1 MEKSTRGTGR
11 LLSSLALCLLVVTAI
26 SGPAC
31 RKQAS
36 TPPATSQPKSQASA
50 DKPSTEPNIAAQ
62 PAGQP
67 EIDKVAATVNGS
79 TIGEKE
85 LNKRVSVA
93 MRQVAAKLASLPPAY
108 AARVQDQL
116 RQQVLE
122 NLVIERLLDEQVKA
136 ANIQISEADL
146 LAEMKKTGEQQQPPI
161 TLEQFQATV
170 EAQGGNFAEVKEEFR
185 KGMAYRKVVAAQ
197 WDGKTNVTDADAK
210 QYYDSHTKDFE
221 TAEQV
226 RASHILISTKPKDP
240 NSDPNQAKTAAK
252 TKIDALLKQV
262 KEGGDFA
269 ELAKKNS
276 DCPSSANGGDLGLF
290 ARGSMVK
297 PFEDVAFAL
306 KANEISDVIE
316 TEFGYHII
324 KVTEHNDASTVPF
337 EEAKAGI
344 TEQLTNQKKNEI
356 VRAYIQSLKEKAKIV
371 YATVPAAPAAPA
383 PTPMTPVP
391 APAPAPASAPAPA
404 PADANSKK

>member
-11 LLSSLALCLLVVTAI
+11 VLSSLALCLLVVIAI

-36 TPPATSQPKSQASA
+36 TPAVTSQPKPQASA
-50 DKPSTEPNIAAQ
+50 DKPSTEPNVAAQ
-62 PAGQP
+62 PAVQP
-67 EIDKVAATVNGS
+67 EIDKTAATVNGS
-79 TIGEKE
+79 AIGEKE
-85 LNKRVSVA
+85 LNKRFSVA
-93 MRQVAAKLASLPPAY
+93 MRQVASQLANLPPAY
-108 AARVQDQL
+108 AASVQEKL

-136 ANIQISEADL
+136 ANIQISDADL
-146 LAEMKKTGEQQQPPI
+146 IAEMKKTGEQQQPPI
-161 TLEQFQATV
+161 ALEQFQATV

-185 KGMAYRKVVAAQ
+185 KGMGYRKVVAAQ
-197 WDGKTNVTDADAK
+197 WEGKTNVTDADAK
-210 QYYDSHTKDFE
+210 QYYDSHAKDFE
-221 TAEQV
+221 TPEQV

-276 DCPSSANGGDLGLF
+276 DCPSSATGGDLGLF

-297 PFEDVAFAL
+297 SFEDAAFTL
-306 KANEISDVIE
+306 KPNEVSDIVE
-316 TEFGYHII
+316 TEVGYHII
-324 KVTEHNDASTVPF
+324 KVTEHKDASTVPF
-337 EEAKAGI
+337 DEAKAGI
-344 TEQLTNQKKNEI
+344 TEQLTTEKKNEI
-356 VRAYIQSLKEKAKIV
+356 IRAYLQSLKEKAKIV
-371 YATVPAAPAAPA
+371 YAAAAAAPA
-383 PTPMTPVP
+383 PTPI
-391 APAPAPASAPAPA
+391 APAPAPAPA

>member
-11 LLSSLALCLLVVTAI
+11 VLSSLALCLLVVMAI

-36 TPPATSQPKSQASA
+36 TPPATSQPKPQTSA
-50 DKPSTEPNIAAQ
+50 KPSTEPNIAAQ
-62 PAGQP
+62 PAVQP
-67 EIDKVAATVNGS
+67 DTDKAAATINGS
-79 TIGEKE
+79 VITEKE
-85 LNKRVSVA
+85 LNKRVSTA
-93 MRQVAAKLASLPPAY
+93 MRQVAPKLASLPPAY
-108 AARVQDQL
+108 AARVQEQL
-116 RQQVLE
+116 RQQILE
-122 NLVIERLLDEQVKA
+122 KLVVERLLDEQVKA
-136 ANIQISEADL
+136 ANIQISDADL

-185 KGMAYRKVVAAQ
+185 KGMGYSKVVAAQ
-197 WDGKTNVTDADAK
+197 WEGKTNVTDADAK

-221 TAEQV
+221 TPEQI

-240 NSDPNQAKTAAK
+240 NSDPNQTKAAAK

-262 KEGGDFA
+262 KDGGDFA

-276 DCPSSANGGDLGLF
+276 DCPSASNGGDLGLF

-297 PFEDVAFAL
+297 PFEDAAFAL
-306 KANEISDVIE
+306 KPNEVSGVIE

-324 KVTEHNDASTVPF
+324 KVTEHKDASTVPF
-337 EEAKAGI
+337 EEAKARI
-344 TEQLTNQKKNEI
+344 TEQLTTEKKNQI
-356 VRAYIQSLKEKAKIV
+356 IRAYIQSLKDKAKIV
-371 YATVPAAPAAPA
+371 YPAAAAAPAAPA
-383 PTPMTPVP
+383 PTPIAP

-404 PADANSKK
+404 PAPADTSAKK

>member
-1 MEKSTRGTGR
+1 MQKSTRGTGR
-11 LLSSLALCLLVVTAI
+11 VLSSLALCLLVVIAI

-36 TPPATSQPKSQASA
+36 TPAVTSQPKPQASA
-50 DKPSTEPNIAAQ
+50 DKPSTEPNIATQ
-62 PAGQP
+62 PAVQP
-67 EIDKVAATVNGS
+67 EIDKVAATVNGG

-85 LNKRVSVA
+85 LGKRVSVA

-136 ANIQISEADL
+136 ANIQISDADL

-161 TLEQFQATV
+161 TLEQFQKIV
-170 EAQGGNFAEVKEEFR
+170 EAQGGNFADVKAEFR
-185 KGMAYRKVVAAQ
+185 KGMAYRKVAAAQ
-197 WDGKTNVTDADAK
+197 WEGKINVTDADAK
-210 QYYDSHTKDFE
+210 QYYDAHTKDFE
-221 TAEQV
+221 TPEQV
-226 RASHILISTKPKDP
+226 RASHILISSKPKDP
-240 NSDPNQAKTAAK
+240 NGDPNQAKTVAK
-252 TKIDALLKQV
+252 TKIDGLLKQV

-290 ARGSMVK
+290 GRGQMVK
-297 PFEDVAFAL
+297 PFEDVAFTL
-306 KANEISDVIE
+306 KPNDISDIVE

-324 KVTEHNDASTVPF
+324 KVTEHKDAGTVPF
-337 EEAKAGI
+337 EEVKARI
-344 TEQLTNQKKNEI
+344 TEQLTNEKKNEAI
-356 VRAYIQSLKEKAKIV
+356 QAYIQSLKGKAKIE
-371 YATVPAAPAAPA
+371 YATPPAAPA
-383 PTPMTPVP
+383 PTTI
-391 APAPAPASAPAPA
+391 APAPAPAQTPAPTPAPA

>member
-1 MEKSTRGTGR
+1 MENSTRGTGR
-11 LLSSLALCLLVVTAI
+11 VLSSLALCLLVVIAI

-36 TPPATSQPKSQASA
+36 TPAVTSQPKPQASA
-50 DKPSTEPNIAAQ
+50 DKPSTEPNGAAQ
-62 PAGQP
+62 PAVQP
-67 EIDKVAATVNGS
+67 EIDKAAATVNGS
-79 TIGEKE
+79 AIGEKE
-85 LNKRVSVA
+85 LSKRFSVA
-93 MRQVAAKLASLPPAY
+93 MRQVASQLANLPPAY
-108 AARVQDQL
+108 AASVQEKL

-136 ANIQISEADL
+136 ANIQIPDADL
-146 LAEMKKTGEQQQPPI
+146 IAEMKKTGEQQQPPI

-170 EAQGGNFAEVKEEFR
+170 EAQGGNFADVREEFR
-185 KGMAYRKVVAAQ
+185 KGMGYRKVVAAQ
-197 WDGKTNVTDADAK
+197 WEGKTNVTDADAK
-210 QYYDSHTKDFE
+210 QYYDAHAKDFE
-221 TAEQV
+221 TPEQV

-276 DCPSSANGGDLGLF
+276 DCPSSANGGDLGPF

-297 PFEDVAFAL
+297 PFEDAAFAL
-306 KANEISDVIE
+306 KPNEVSGIVE

-324 KVTEHNDASTVPF
+324 KVTEHKDASTVPF
-337 EEAKAGI
+337 DEAKAGI
-344 TEQLTNQKKNEI
+344 TEQLTTEKKNQI
-356 VRAYIQSLKEKAKIV
+356 IRAYLQSLKEKAKIV
-371 YATVPAAPAAPA
+371 YAAAAAAPA
-383 PTPMTPVP
+383 PIPIGP
-391 APAPAPASAPAPA
+391 APAPAPA